1 MKKSNNLL
9 FALKYRPKSF
19 RELFGQE
26 VMVQTISNSISSGK
40 IPNAY
45 LLTGIRGVGK
55 TSTARIIAKALN
67 CSKGF
72 KEGKICE
79 EEEEYCHHCKEIAQS
94 NHMDV
99 LEVDAASKTGISD
112 IRELID
118 LSKYKPSSAKF
129 KIFIIDEIHMLSKQA
144 FNGLLKT
151 LEEPP
156 PYLRFIFATT
166 EVNKIPLTV
175 ISRCQRFDLK
185 RVSLDLIEKNLIE
198 ISLKEGRKISKEAA
212 KLIAQSSE
220 GSVRDSLSLLEK
232 ILNSS
237 TDHAKILSEKDI
249 QSILGFSD
257 KSEIID
263 ILKNVIDGSEKIAI
277 QKIKKLFEEGI
288 EPKSILNDFLEVL
301 YIVNNIKSL
310 QATASDLNIS
320 ETNYKNAL
328 SLSANINLTTLMVY
342 WQIILRELDDIK
354 IVSNQFMSIEML
366 IFKLLHI
373 KTLPNYEELLKL
385 GREVT
390 THSSED
396 SIPQKIN
403 ISRAKNIE
411 DKRTT
416 SDQIKNISQKK
427 PEIEKKILSENNN
440 QEFYSEIKNFE
451 DLVKVASEKRDIELK
466 HDLVHNVSLINFS
479 VGQIDISL
487 NDRLNKNFIRNLS
500 EKLYKWTGK
509 RWIIT
514 IAKKLGDKT
523 ISEKME
529 IEKRSLIENFKKTNS
544 YENFIKLFPDAKLID
559 IIKKD

>member
-19 RELFGQE
+19 KELFGQE
-26 VMVQTISNSISSGK
+26 VMVETISNSINSGK

-55 TSTARIIAKALN
+55 TTTARIIAKALN

-79 EEEEYCHHCKEIAQS
+79 EEEYCHHCKEISQS

-99 LEVDAASKTGISD
+99 LEMDAASRTGIDD

-118 LSKYKPSSAKF
+118 SSKYKPNSAKF
-129 KIFIIDEIHMLSKQA
+129 KIFIIDEVHMLSKQA

-156 PYLRFIFATT
+156 SYLKFIFATT
-166 EVNKIPLTV
+166 EVNKIPLTI

-185 RVSLDLIEKNLIE
+185 RVSLDLIEKNLID

-237 TDHAKILSEKDI
+237 ADHAKILNEKDI
-249 QSILGFSD
+249 QIILGFSD

-263 ILKNVIDGSEKIAI
+263 ILKSVIDGSEKLAI
-277 QKIKKLFEEGI
+277 QRLKKLFEESI

-354 IVSNQFMSIEML
+354 IVSNQFMSVEML
-366 IFKLLHI
+366 IFKLSHI

-385 GREVT
+385 GHET
-390 THSSED
+390 TTYSPED
-396 SIPQKIN
+396 STPKKIN

-411 DKRTT
+411 DRRTT

-427 PEIEKKILSENNN
+427 PEIEKKILSENHN

-451 DLVKVASEKRDIELK
+451 DLVKIASEKRDIELK

-479 VGQIDISL
+479 VGQIDISF

-514 IAKKLGDKT
+514 LAKKVGDKT
-523 ISEKME
+523 ISEKIE

-544 YENFIKLFPDAKLID
+544 YQNFIKSFPDAKLID
-559 IIKKD
+559 IVKKD

>member
-1 MKKSNNLL
+1 MTKSNNLL

-19 RELFGQE
+19 KELFGQE
-26 VMVQTISNSISSGK
+26 VMVETISNSISSGK

-55 TSTARIIAKALN
+55 TTTARIIAKALN

-72 KEGKICE
+72 KEGEICKE
-79 EEEEYCHHCKEIAQS
+79 GEYCYHCKEISQS
-94 NHMDV
+94 NHIDV
-99 LEVDAASKTGISD
+99 LEMDAASKTGIDD

-118 LSKYKPSSAKF
+118 SSKYKPNSAKF
-129 KIFIIDEIHMLSKQA
+129 KIFIIDEVHMLSKQA

-156 PYLRFIFATT
+156 AYLKFIFATT
-166 EVNKIPLTV
+166 EVNKIPLTI

-185 RVSLDLIEKNLIE
+185 RVSLDLIEKNLHK
-198 ISLKEGRKISKEAA
+198 ISLKEGRKISKEGVR
-212 KLIAQSSE
+212 LIAQSSE

-237 TDHAKILSEKDI
+237 TDHAKTLSEKDI

-257 KSEIID
+257 KSEIIN
-263 ILKNVIDGSEKIAI
+263 ILKSIIDGSEKLAI

-328 SLSANINLTTLMVY
+328 SLSENINLTTLMVY
-342 WQIILRELDDIK
+342 WQIVLRELDDIK
-354 IVSNQFMSIEML
+354 IVSNQFMSVEML

-385 GREVT
+385 GHENTVY
-390 THSSED
+390 SPED
-396 SIPQKIN
+396 SIPEKIN
-403 ISRAKNIE
+403 ISRTKNIQE
-411 DKRTT
+411 RGTT

-440 QEFYSEIKNFE
+440 QEFYSEIKSFE
-451 DLVKVASEKRDIELK
+451 DLVKITSAKRDIELK

-479 VGQIDISL
+479 VGQIDISF

-514 IAKKLGDKT
+514 LAKKVGDKT
-523 ISEKME
+523 ISEKVE
-529 IEKRSLIENFKKTNS
+529 TEKRSLIEDFKKTDS
-544 YENFIKLFPDAKLID
+544 YKNFIKSFPDAKLVD
-559 IIKKD
+559 ILKKD

>member
-1 MKKSNNLL
+1 MTKNNNLL

-19 RELFGQE
+19 KELFGQE
-26 VMVQTISNSISSGK
+26 VMVETISNSISSGK

-55 TSTARIIAKALN
+55 TTTARIIAKALN

-72 KEGKICE
+72 KEGEICKE
-79 EEEEYCHHCKEIAQS
+79 GEHCHHCKEISQS
-94 NHMDV
+94 NHIDV
-99 LEVDAASKTGISD
+99 LEMDAASKTGIDD

-118 LSKYKPSSAKF
+118 SSKYKPNSAKF
-129 KIFIIDEIHMLSKQA
+129 KIFIIDEVHMLSKQA

-156 PYLRFIFATT
+156 VYLKFIFATT
-166 EVNKIPLTV
+166 EASKIPLTI

-185 RVSLDLIEKNLIE
+185 RVSLDLIEKNLHE
-198 ISLKEGRKISKEAA
+198 ISLKEGRKISKEGVR
-212 KLIAQSSE
+212 LIAQSSE

-263 ILKNVIDGSEKIAI
+263 ILKSVVDGSEKIAI

-288 EPKSILNDFLEVL
+288 EPKLILNDFLEVL
-301 YIVNNIKSL
+301 YIVNSIKSL
-310 QATASDLNIS
+310 QATTSDLNIS

-328 SLSANINLTTLMVY
+328 SLSENINLTTLMVY

-354 IVSNQFMSIEML
+354 IVSNQFMSVEML

-385 GREVT
+385 GYENTVY
-390 THSSED
+390 SPED
-396 SIPQKIN
+396 SIPEKIN
-403 ISRAKNIE
+403 IGRTKNIQE
-411 DKRTT
+411 RGTT

-451 DLVKVASEKRDIELK
+451 DLVKITSEKRDIELK

-479 VGQIDISL
+479 TGQIDISF

-500 EKLYKWTGK
+500 EKLYRWTGK

-514 IAKKLGDKT
+514 LAKKAGDKT
-523 ISEKME
+523 INEKIE
-529 IEKRSLIENFKKTNS
+529 IEKRSLIEDFKKTDS
-544 YENFIKLFPDAKLID
+544 YKNFIKSFPDAKLID
-559 IIKKD
+559 ILKKD

>member
-1 MKKSNNLL
+1 MTKSNNLL

-19 RELFGQE
+19 KELFGQE
-26 VMVQTISNSISSGK
+26 VMVETISNSISSGK

-55 TSTARIIAKALN
+55 TTTARIIAKALN

-72 KEGKICE
+72 KEGEICKE
-79 EEEEYCHHCKEIAQS
+79 GEYCYHCKEISQS
-94 NHMDV
+94 NHIDV
-99 LEVDAASKTGISD
+99 LEMDAASKTGIDD

-118 LSKYKPSSAKF
+118 SSKYKPNSAKF
-129 KIFIIDEIHMLSKQA
+129 KIFIIDEVHMLSKQA

-156 PYLRFIFATT
+156 AYLKFIFATT
-166 EVNKIPLTV
+166 EVNKIPLTI

-185 RVSLDLIEKNLIE
+185 RVSLDLIEKNLHK
-198 ISLKEGRKISKEAA
+198 ISLKEGRKISKEGVR
-212 KLIAQSSE
+212 LIAQSSE

-237 TDHAKILSEKDI
+237 TDHAKTLSEKDI

-257 KSEIID
+257 KSEIIN
-263 ILKNVIDGSEKIAI
+263 ILKSIIDGSEKLAI

-328 SLSANINLTTLMVY
+328 SLSENINLTTLMVY
-342 WQIILRELDDIK
+342 WQIVLRELDDIK
-354 IVSNQFMSIEML
+354 IVSNQFMSVEML

-385 GREVT
+385 GHENTVY
-390 THSSED
+390 SPED
-396 SIPQKIN
+396 SIPEKIN
-403 ISRAKNIE
+403 ISRTKNIQE
-411 DKRTT
+411 RGTT

-440 QEFYSEIKNFE
+440 QEFYSEIKSFE
-451 DLVKVASEKRDIELK
+451 DLVKITSAKRDIELK

-479 VGQIDISL
+479 VGQIDISF

-514 IAKKLGDKT
+514 LAKKVGDKT
-523 ISEKME
+523 ISEKVE
-529 IEKRSLIENFKKTNS
+529 TEKRSLIEDFKKTDS
-544 YENFIKLFPDAKLID
+544 YKNFIKSFPDAKLID
-559 IIKKD
+559 ILKKD

>member
-1 MKKSNNLL
+1 M
-9 FALKYRPKSF
+9 
-19 RELFGQE
+19 
-26 VMVQTISNSISSGK
+26 
-40 IPNAY
+40 
-45 LLTGIRGVGK
+45 
-55 TSTARIIAKALN
+55 
-67 CSKGF
+67 
-72 KEGKICE
+72 
-79 EEEEYCHHCKEIAQS
+79 
-94 NHMDV
+94 
-99 LEVDAASKTGISD
+99 DAASKTGIDD

-118 LSKYKPSSAKF
+118 SSKYKPNSAKF

-156 PYLRFIFATT
+156 LYLRFIFATT
-166 EVNKIPLTV
+166 EANKIPLTI

-185 RVSLDLIEKNLIE
+185 RVSLDLIEKNLHE
-198 ISLKEGRKISKEAA
+198 ISLKEGRKISKEGVR
-212 KLIAQSSE
+212 LIAQSSE

-263 ILKNVIDGSEKIAI
+263 ILKSVVDGSEKLAI

-288 EPKSILNDFLEVL
+288 EPKLILNDFLEVL
-301 YIVNNIKSL
+301 YIVNSIKSL
-310 QATASDLNIS
+310 QATTSDLNIS

-328 SLSANINLTTLMVY
+328 SLSENINLTTLMVY

-354 IVSNQFMSIEML
+354 IVSNQFMSVEML

-385 GREVT
+385 GYENTVY
-390 THSSED
+390 SPED
-396 SIPQKIN
+396 SIPEKIN
-403 ISRAKNIE
+403 IGRTKNIQE
-411 DKRTT
+411 RGTT

-451 DLVKVASEKRDIELK
+451 DLVKITSEKRDIELK

-479 VGQIDISL
+479 TGQIDISF

-500 EKLYKWTGK
+500 AKLYKWTGK

-514 IAKKLGDKT
+514 LAKKAGDKT
-523 ISEKME
+523 INEKIE
-529 IEKRSLIENFKKTNS
+529 IEKRSLIEDFKKTDS
-544 YENFIKLFPDAKLID
+544 YKNFIKSFPDAKLID
-559 IIKKD
+559 ILKKD

>member
-1 MKKSNNLL
+1 MTKNNNLL

-19 RELFGQE
+19 KELFGQE
-26 VMVQTISNSISSGK
+26 VMVETISNSISSGK

-55 TSTARIIAKALN
+55 TTTARIIAKALN

-72 KEGKICE
+72 KEGEICKE
-79 EEEEYCHHCKEIAQS
+79 GEYCHHCKEISQS
-94 NHMDV
+94 NHIDV
-99 LEVDAASKTGISD
+99 LEMDAASKTGIDD

-118 LSKYKPSSAKF
+118 SSKYKPNSAKF
-129 KIFIIDEIHMLSKQA
+129 KIFIIDEVHMLSKQA

-156 PYLRFIFATT
+156 VYLKFIFATT
-166 EVNKIPLTV
+166 EASKIPLTI

-185 RVSLDLIEKNLIE
+185 RVSLDLIEKNLHE
-198 ISLKEGRKISKEAA
+198 ISLKEGRKISKEGVR
-212 KLIAQSSE
+212 LIAQSSE

-263 ILKNVIDGSEKIAI
+263 ILKSVVDGSEKIAI

-288 EPKSILNDFLEVL
+288 EPKLILNDFLEVL
-301 YIVNNIKSL
+301 YIVNSIKSL
-310 QATASDLNIS
+310 QATTSDLNIS

-328 SLSANINLTTLMVY
+328 SLSENINLTTLMVY

-354 IVSNQFMSIEML
+354 IVSNQFMSVEML

-385 GREVT
+385 GYENTVY
-390 THSSED
+390 SPED
-396 SIPQKIN
+396 SIPEKIN
-403 ISRAKNIE
+403 IGRTKNIQE
-411 DKRTT
+411 RGTT

-451 DLVKVASEKRDIELK
+451 DLVKITSEKRDIELK

-479 VGQIDISL
+479 AGQIDISF

-500 EKLYKWTGK
+500 EKLYRWTGK

-514 IAKKLGDKT
+514 LAKKAGDKT
-523 ISEKME
+523 INEKIE
-529 IEKRSLIENFKKTNS
+529 IEKRSLIEDFKKTDS
-544 YENFIKLFPDAKLID
+544 YKNFIKSFPDAKLID
-559 IIKKD
+559 ILKKD

>member
-1 MKKSNNLL
+1 MTKNNNLL

-19 RELFGQE
+19 KELFGQE

-55 TSTARIIAKALN
+55 TTTARIIAKALN
-67 CSKGF
+67 CSEGF
-72 KEGKICE
+72 KEGEICKE
-79 EEEEYCHHCKEIAQS
+79 GESCHHCKEISQS
-94 NHMDV
+94 NHIDV
-99 LEVDAASKTGISD
+99 LEMDAASKTGIDD

-118 LSKYKPSSAKF
+118 SSKYKPNSSKF
-129 KIFIIDEIHMLSKQA
+129 KIFIIDEVHMLSKQA

-156 PYLRFIFATT
+156 IYLKFIFATT
-166 EVNKIPLTV
+166 EVNKIPLTI

-185 RVSLDLIEKNLIE
+185 RVSLDLIEKNLHE
-198 ISLKEGRKISKEAA
+198 ISLKEGRKISKEGVR
-212 KLIAQSSE
+212 LIAQSSE

-237 TDHAKILSEKDI
+237 TDHAKILNEKDI
-249 QSILGFSD
+249 QNILGFSD

-263 ILKNVIDGSEKIAI
+263 VLKSVVDGSEKFAI

-328 SLSANINLTTLMVY
+328 SLSENINLTTLMVY

-354 IVSNQFMSIEML
+354 IVSNQFMSVEML

-385 GREVT
+385 GYENT
-390 THSSED
+390 IHSSED
-396 SIPQKIN
+396 SIPEEIN
-403 ISRAKNIE
+403 ISRTKNIQG
-411 DKRTT
+411 KRTA

-451 DLVKVASEKRDIELK
+451 DLVKITSEKRDIQLK

-479 VGQIDISL
+479 VGQIDISF

-514 IAKKLGDKT
+514 LAKKVGDKT
-523 ISEKME
+523 INEKIE
-529 IEKRSLIENFKKTNS
+529 IEKRNLIENFKKTDS
-544 YENFIKLFPDAKLID
+544 YENFIKSFPDAKLID
-559 IIKKD
+559 ILKKD